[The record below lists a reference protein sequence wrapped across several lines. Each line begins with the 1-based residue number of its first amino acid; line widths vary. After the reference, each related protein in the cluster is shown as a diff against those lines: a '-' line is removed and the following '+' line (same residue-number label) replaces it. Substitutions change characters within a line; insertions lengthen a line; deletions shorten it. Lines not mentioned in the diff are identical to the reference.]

1 MNRTAL
7 RIAGA
12 VILALVVTACDKC
25 GNININ
31 VPGGGGAPKACT
43 PSSPQG

>member
-1 MNRTAL
+1 MNRAAL

-12 VILALVVTACDKC
+12 LILALVMTACDKC

-31 VPGGGGAPKACT
+31 VPGGAPKACT